1 MNWDKFKEN
10 FHESWHAKMKPFVE
24 SEECDKLYAYLK
36 KESKRGKQVAPL
48 SSNVWKAFM
57 LTPMDELKFVLMGMC
72 PYHTFKNGLPVAD
85 GLMMSCSITEYLQP
99 SLKQLY
105 KAFETEFHRGLNL
118 SYDDTPDLSYL
129 AKQGVLLLN
138 ASLTVE
144 KNKAGS
150 HIEIWEPFIKYLFEN
165 VIVPLGIPV
174 VFLGKDAGKYQRYMG
189 IFSHSFVISHP
200 ASASYK
206 GIDWDSE
213 GVFTKIDQLLMQN
226 NGASIEWLKDAE
238 PPF

>member
-10 FHESWHAKMKPFVE
+10 FHPSWHAKMKPFVE
-24 SEECDKLYAYLK
+24 SDECAAIYAHLK
-36 KESKRGKQVAPL
+36 KESKRGKQIAPL
-48 SSNVWKAFM
+48 STDVWKAFK
-57 LTPMDELKFVLMGMC
+57 LCPMDELKVVLMGMS
-72 PYHTFKNGLPVAD
+72 PYHTYKNGLPVAD
-85 GLMMSCSITEYLQP
+85 GLMMSCSVTGYVQP

-105 KAFETEFHRGLNL
+105 GALMHELGQPNGT
-118 SYDDTPDLSYL
+118 YDATADLSYL
-129 AKQGVLLLN
+129 AEQGVLLLN
-138 ASLTVE
+138 AALTTE

-150 HIEIWEPFIKYLFEN
+150 HIELWEPFIKHLFES
-165 VIVPLGIPV
+165 VLVPLGVPV

-189 IFSHSFVISHP
+189 IFSHSFVVSHP

-213 GVFTKIDQLLMQN
+213 GVFSKIDQLLMQN
-226 NGASIEWLKDAE
+226 NGFTIGWLKDAE

>member
-10 FHESWHAKMKPFVE
+10 FHPSWHAKMKPFVQ
-24 SEECDKLYAYLK
+24 SEECDLLYAHLK

-57 LTPMDELKFVLMGMC
+57 LTPMDELKFVMMGMC

-85 GLMMSCSITEYLQP
+85 GLMMSCSITNYLQP

-105 KAFETEFHRGLNL
+105 KAFETEFHKGLNL
-118 SYDDTPDLSYL
+118 SYDATPDLSYL

-144 KNKAGS
+144 KNKA
-150 HIEIWEPFIKYLFEN
+150 
-165 VIVPLGIPV
+165 
-174 VFLGKDAGKYQRYMG
+174 
-189 IFSHSFVISHP
+189 
-200 ASASYK
+200 
-206 GIDWDSE
+206 
-213 GVFTKIDQLLMQN
+213 
-226 NGASIEWLKDAE
+226 
-238 PPF
+238 

>member
-10 FHESWHAKMKPFVE
+10 FHPSWHAKMKPFVQ
-24 SEECDKLYAYLK
+24 SEECDLLYAHLK

-48 SSNVWKAFM
+48 SSNVWKAFK
-57 LTPMDELKFVLMGMC
+57 LTPMDELKFVMMGMC
-72 PYHTFKNGLPVAD
+72 P
-85 GLMMSCSITEYLQP
+85 
-99 SLKQLY
+99 
-105 KAFETEFHRGLNL
+105 ETEFHKGLNL
-118 SYDDTPDLSYL
+118 SYDATPDLSYL

-165 VIVPLGIPV
+165 VLVPLGVPV

-189 IFSHSFVISHP
+189 IFSHSFVVSHP

-206 GIDWDSE
+206 GVDWDSE
-213 GVFTKIDQLLMQN
+213 GVFSSIDQLLMQN
-226 NGASIEWLKDAE
+226 NGFSIEWLKDAE
-238 PPF
+238 APF